1 MGIAKNY
8 YDGLFYNDPIW
19 CIALLCLYHIFLWSH
34 ITINVY
40 EEFMCE
46 LGRKKTINANYW
58 SWKVVNSYKRERRKP
73 QVSRW
78 LRRHEICISIWLVR
92 SRSGFFCCTI
102 SAKNCFLFCVGT
114 VIIFDPIC
122 RHTWISCGFHVY
134 RIGAWPSEIL

>member
-92 SRSGFFCCTI
+92 SRSGFFLLHNI
-102 SAKNCFLFCVGT
+102 SEELFSFLCWNRDNF
-114 VIIFDPIC
+114 
-122 RHTWISCGFHVY
+122 
-134 RIGAWPSEIL
+134 WPYLSTYLDFMRVPCIPYWCLT